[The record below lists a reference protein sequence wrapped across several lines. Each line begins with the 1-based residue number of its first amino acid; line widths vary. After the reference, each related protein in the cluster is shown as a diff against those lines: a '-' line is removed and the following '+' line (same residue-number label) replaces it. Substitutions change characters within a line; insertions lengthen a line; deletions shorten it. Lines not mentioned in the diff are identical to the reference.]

1 MLVWSFV
8 LSLHS
13 FAESVHS
20 LLWLELLLL
29 DDNNFTSA
37 LTSLPNAS
45 TLSACLLDAY
55 ALCGAGMNQLNFF
68 LLLRHLFLLVSAEG
82 IALFPPWRVSSF
94 GPSVHFC
101 LVLGSSDIFSL
112 AF

>member
-20 LLWLELLLL
+20 PLWLELLLL

-45 TLSACLLDAY
+45 TLWACLLDAY
-55 ALCGAGMNQLNFF
+55 SLCGAGMNQLNF

-82 IALFPPWRVSSF
+82 IALFPPWTVSSF
-94 GPSVHFC
+94 GLSVHFC
-101 LVLGSSDIFSL
+101 LALGSSDIFSL